1 MILWKRIPQSVSPH
15 YVYAFSLLKPKMLWK
30 YNTLKQDIPLRIVN
44 GTALVE
50 GEFGLQSR
58 LEIVGGGWRSVSGGG
73 TLVVEEL

>member
-1 MILWKRIPQSVSPH
+1 MS
-15 YVYAFSLLKPKMLWK
+15 WK

-58 LEIVGGGWRSVSGGG
+58 LEIVAGGGGP
-73 TLVVEEL
+73 